1 MARGSVK
8 KLIRAGRLAGRVA
21 AAGKRCFTS
30 INPDAVE
37 AYRSLRTA
45 SLTAVEVRRELGL
58 SRRRFRELCQAGI
71 LPVLEGRNETEQAV
85 WRIDRNRLD
94 VLNRQLDNTASASPT
109 KATENVI
116 SLATACRTRLIDG
129 ELALTLNAILD
140 GRLPVIGRLT
150 GLSLIPSLVVDA
162 DRHLQLRDEWR
173 AEHSRTLSVMEVA
186 EAMAVKQEVAYH
198 LVRQGLLHTTTAE
211 TRRRNQRVAM
221 QQLQEFKAEYVWLRD
236 LAQGAHTSPK
246 HLRALLDQEGIRPIS
261 GPDVDGCRQ
270 TLFRR
275 ACLQARPAILG
286 TISPSE
292 DVAT

>member
-1 MARGSVK
+1 
-8 KLIRAGRLAGRVA
+8 
-21 AAGKRCFTS
+21 
-30 INPDAVE
+30 
-37 AYRSLRTA
+37 
-45 SLTAVEVRRELGL
+45 
-58 SRRRFRELCQAGI
+58 
-71 LPVLEGRNETEQAV
+71 
-85 WRIDRNRLD
+85 
-94 VLNRQLDNTASASPT
+94 
-109 KATENVI
+109 
-116 SLATACRTRLIDG
+116 
-129 ELALTLNAILD
+129 
-140 GRLPVIGRLT
+140 
-150 GLSLIPSLVVDA
+150 
-162 DRHLQLRDEWR
+162 
-173 AEHSRTLSVMEVA
+173 MEVA

-261 GPDVDGCRQ
+261 GPDIDGGRQ

-275 ACLQARPAILG
+275 ACLRASPAILS

>member
-1 MARGSVK
+1 M
-8 KLIRAGRLAGRVA
+8 
-21 AAGKRCFTS
+21 
-30 INPDAVE
+30 
-37 AYRSLRTA
+37 
-45 SLTAVEVRRELGL
+45 
-58 SRRRFRELCQAGI
+58 
-71 LPVLEGRNETEQAV
+71 
-85 WRIDRNRLD
+85 
-94 VLNRQLDNTASASPT
+94 
-109 KATENVI
+109 
-116 SLATACRTRLIDG
+116 
-129 ELALTLNAILD
+129 NAILD

-221 QQLQEFKAEYVWLRD
+221 QQLQEFKTEYVWLRD